1 MYIPVYTAVSL
12 PTVENCTRVRPF
24 PGVGPILPLLAKAN
38 FGSFGSVGSKKV
50 DLAMLVAVRKRKFI
64 GLNFKLSISYGYLT
78 DI

>member
-1 MYIPVYTAVSL
+1 MATISHLVYTDRPQA
-12 PTVENCTRVRPF
+12 RPF

-64 GLNFKLSISYGYLT
+64 GLNFSLSISNGYLT
-78 DI
+78 DR

>member
-1 MYIPVYTAVSL
+1 MLDAFVFKSRALFI
-12 PTVENCTRVRPF
+12 RVRPF

-64 GLNFKLSISYGYLT
+64 GLNFKLSISNGYLT
-78 DI
+78 DR